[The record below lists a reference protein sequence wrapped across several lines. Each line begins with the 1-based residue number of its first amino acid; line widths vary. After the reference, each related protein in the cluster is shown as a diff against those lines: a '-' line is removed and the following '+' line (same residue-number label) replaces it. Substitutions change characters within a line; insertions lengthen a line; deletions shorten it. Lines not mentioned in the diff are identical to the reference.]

1 MDNKRRH
8 LGFSQSG
15 MSSLN
20 VISGSDCLRGWRRS
34 NLMLFP
40 IYSPRSMGYWK
51 KKIDSCIYCQQQ
63 IKRGVGS
70 THIQLRIMLCWLHF
84 SPFFFL
90 PFLFLLPRSEKKG
103 QWAWSHLLCGHY
115 QGHHLPAMKEL
126 WTFTGE
132 HFLPTVWKTG
142 PYWNKNKC
150 SNQILAMW
158 PLMIFFKV
166 TSKTS

>member
-1 MDNKRRH
+1 
-8 LGFSQSG
+8 

-90 PFLFLLPRSEKKG
+90 PFLFLLPRSEKKRAMG
-103 QWAWSHLLCGHY
+103 LIPFVMWTLSRTPSSCYERIMDLHRRTLSPYSLKDWALLEQKQMFKPNSSY
-115 QGHHLPAMKEL
+115 V
-126 WTFTGE
+126 TFND
-132 HFLPTVWKTG
+132 FFQSYLQNIINPQKI
-142 PYWNKNKC
+142 NKQ
-150 SNQILAMW
+150 SY
-158 PLMIFFKV
+158 
-166 TSKTS
+166 